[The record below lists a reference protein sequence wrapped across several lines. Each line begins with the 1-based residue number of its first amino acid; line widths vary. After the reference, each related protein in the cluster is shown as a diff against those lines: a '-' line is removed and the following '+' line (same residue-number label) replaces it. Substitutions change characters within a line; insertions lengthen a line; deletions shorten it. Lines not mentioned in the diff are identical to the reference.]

1 MTRGPRLLTPP
12 WPVPTAC
19 FTPHTDSGVTQ
30 VMGERNQRRGGGGG
44 IGRRNEKARKYGGGG
59 HAFSANNPYGKRAKS
74 DRRQFVM

>member
-1 MTRGPRLLTPP
+1 
-12 WPVPTAC
+12 
-19 FTPHTDSGVTQ
+19 
-30 VMGERNQRRGGGGG
+30 MGERNQRRGGGGG